1 MITASNV
8 YFSYTNEKPYML
20 SGIELQIDNGEYISV
35 VGDNGSGK
43 TTLMRLILKLL
54 KPTSGTIETTATRI
68 GYVPQRGDYKNRD
81 FPLTVGEMLKSY
93 AKIVGANPK
102 TSVPEVLERCGLA
115 GFEKVL
121 TGELSGGESQKA
133 RIARALIGS
142 PELLIFDEPSTGID
156 LASGDTIYALLR
168 SLNHETGITV
178 VSVEHNLK
186 AAMENSSHIYHLSGG
201 HGHICTPLQYA
212 SEFLGHKEEM
222 VATDV

>member
-8 YFSYTNEKPYML
+8 YFSYTNAKPYTL
-20 SGIELQIDNGEYISV
+20 SGIGLHIERGEYVSV

-54 KPTSGTIETTATRI
+54 KPTSGTVETSAARV

-93 AKIVGANPK
+93 SKIVGANPK
-102 TSVPEVLERCGLA
+102 TSVPEVLERTGLV
-115 GFEKVL
+115 GFEKAL

-133 RIARALIGS
+133 RIARALIGA

-156 LASGDTIYALLR
+156 LLSGEAIYALLR
-168 SLNHETGITV
+168 NLNHENGITV

-186 AAMENSSHIYHLSGG
+186 AAMENSSHIYHLAGG
-201 HGHICTPLQYA
+201 HGHICTPRQYA
-212 SEFLGHKEEM
+212 NEYLG
-222 VATDV
+222 T

>member
-1 MITASNV
+1 MITARNV
-8 YFSYTNEKPYML
+8 YFSYTNTKPFTL
-20 SGIELQIDNGEYISV
+20 SGIGLQIDRGEYVSV

-54 KPTSGTIETTATRI
+54 KPTSGTVETHAKRV

-81 FPLTVGEMLKSY
+81 FPLTVGEMLKAYS
-93 AKIVGANPK
+93 KIVGANPK
-102 TSVPEVLERCGLA
+102 SAVPEVLERCGLA
-115 GFEKVL
+115 GFEKAL

-156 LASGDTIYALLR
+156 SASGETIYALLR
-168 SLNHETGITV
+168 SLNHENGITV

-186 AAMENSSHIYHLSGG
+186 AAMENSSHIYHLHGG
-201 HGHICTPLQYA
+201 HGHICTPRQYA
-212 SEFLGHKEEM
+212 DEFLGNKLEG
-222 VATDV
+222 

>member
-1 MITASNV
+1 MITARNV
-8 YFSYTNEKPYML
+8 YFSYTNAKPFTL
-20 SGIELQIDNGEYISV
+20 SGIGLFIDSGEYVSV

-54 KPTSGTIETTATRI
+54 KPTSGSIETSATRV

-102 TSVPEVLERCGLA
+102 TAAHEVLERCGLS
-115 GFEKVL
+115 GFEKAL
-121 TGELSGGESQKA
+121 TSELSGGESQKA

-142 PELLIFDEPSTGID
+142 PDLLIFDEPSTGID

-168 SLNHETGITV
+168 SLNHETGLTV

-186 AAMENSSHIYHLSGG
+186 AAMENSSHIYHLHGG
-201 HGHICTPLQYA
+201 HGHICTPRQYA
-212 SEFLGHKEEM
+212 NEFLGDGN
-222 VATDV
+222 V

>member
-1 MITASNV
+1 MITVRDV
-8 YFSYTNEKPYML
+8 YFSYTNSKPYTL
-20 SGIELQIDNGEYISV
+20 SGIGLYISRGEYVSV

-54 KPTSGTIETTATRI
+54 KPTSGSVETSAERV

-93 AKIVGANPK
+93 SKIVGENPK
-102 TSVPEVLERCGLA
+102 VSVPEVLERTGLT
-115 GFEKVL
+115 GFDKAL

-156 LASGDTIYALLR
+156 FVSGEAIYALLR
-168 SLNHETGITV
+168 SLNRENGITV

-186 AAMENSSHIYHLSGG
+186 AAMENSTHIYHLAGG
-201 HGHICTPLQYA
+201 HGHICTPRQYA
-212 SEFLGHKEEM
+212 NEFLG
-222 VATDV
+222 AGNA